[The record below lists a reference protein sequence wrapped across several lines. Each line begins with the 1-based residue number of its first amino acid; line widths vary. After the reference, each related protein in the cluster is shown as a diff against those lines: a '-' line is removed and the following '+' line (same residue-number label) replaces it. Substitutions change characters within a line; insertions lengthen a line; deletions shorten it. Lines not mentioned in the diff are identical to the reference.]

1 MRYIILLMLTILL
14 FSLSSQ
20 QAQVLA
26 DGDPVFV
33 GAGDIASCGTP
44 GAAKTAALLDK
55 IPGLVFGAGDN
66 VYSDGTLEEYKD
78 CYEPTW
84 GRFKNRLRVIPG
96 DHDYHVKQGAAYYQ
110 YFGTSAGP
118 AGKGYYSFD
127 LGAWH
132 IVMLNSN
139 AIQSLQAQE
148 STWLK
153 ADLSLHPALCTLAI
167 VHHPVFSS
175 SAGGVTYRSRA
186 FFQVLYDAGADVI
199 ISGDAHQ
206 YERFAPQNLRGQ
218 KEPARGIRQFVVG
231 TGGATLNNFGQIWR
245 TTEARDNTTWGVLK
259 LTLHAASYEWEFIP
273 VEGGKYHDSGSAA
286 CVSAP
291 VPEASATKPANKP

>member
-1 MRYIILLMLTILL
+1 MRYILLMVFIIVILA
-14 FSLSSQ
+14 LSSSK
-20 QAQVLA
+20 AQVLA

-33 GAGDIASCGTP
+33 GAGDIAACSVP

-66 VYSDGTLEEYKD
+66 VYPDGTAENYKD

-96 DHDYHVKQGAAYYQ
+96 DHDYHIKQGAAYYA
-110 YFGTSAGP
+110 YFGASAGS

-139 AIQSLQAQE
+139 AIRGLQDVE
-148 STWLK
+148 TTWLK
-153 ADLSLHPALCTLAI
+153 TDLSLHPALCTLAI

-175 SAGGVTYRSRA
+175 GAYGVTYRSRA
-186 FFQVLYDAGADVI
+186 FFQALYDAGADVI
-199 ISGDAHQ
+199 ISGDAHD
-206 YERFAPQNLRGQ
+206 YERFAPQNLRGL

-231 TGGATLNNFGQIWR
+231 TGGATLTPFGQIWKN
-245 TTEARDNTTWGVLK
+245 TEARDNTTWGVLK
-259 LTLHAASYEWEFIP
+259 LTLHAASYDWAFIP
-273 VEGGKYHDSGSAA
+273 VEGGTYRDSGSAA

-291 VPEASATKPANKP
+291 VPEAPATKPANKP